1 MCELENECSN
11 QIVVQSPN
19 FFFVFGTINLTS
31 SFYARSASASN
42 WCVDSSLCFWL
53 FSSRATKISS
63 FRFSFFLFFLL
74 VGVRQTNVC
83 VCVVHI
89 NCTTD
94 WLVWRSTITFIIQ
107 VGGERE
113 RKKERKKE
121 AEKREYRK
129 ESKEHWFI
137 WITTQQGLFV
147 VSLDHWEKGAGGT
160 RETWFNMV
168 NISI

>member
-19 FFFVFGTINLTS
+19 LFCIWYNQPYLLVLCPIGVCFKLMCGFVT
-31 SFYARSASASN
+31 
-42 WCVDSSLCFWL
+42 L
-53 FSSRATKISS
+53 FLVILLSRNQNQL
-63 FRFSFFLFFLL
+63 FQVFLFPLLL
-74 VGVRQTNVC
+74 VGWCTANKRVRMCGSHQLYN
-83 VCVVHI
+83 
-89 NCTTD
+89 
-94 WLVWRSTITFIIQ
+94 WLTSLAFDHYIHNSSWWW
-107 VGGERE
+107 E